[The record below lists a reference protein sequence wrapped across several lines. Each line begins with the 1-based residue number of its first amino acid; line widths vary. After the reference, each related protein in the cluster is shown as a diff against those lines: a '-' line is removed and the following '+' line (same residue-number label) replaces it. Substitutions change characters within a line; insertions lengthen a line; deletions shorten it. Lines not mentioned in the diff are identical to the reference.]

1 MLGSFSLQRRLFPES
16 GLCASRPWRRFCSG
30 VVAGITC
37 AALTVAPLPLLSQ
50 VQAKAKPE
58 AAPKGKDSRRTLLVL
73 PLKVTGV
80 VPRSVRER
88 YVKIT
93 LKALQSDSY
102 NTVLV
107 KDCEEIACALEQAPD
122 AQRPVVL
129 RQVLSAKER
138 NYSLFVELVDARTK
152 RVLSTSKENCEL
164 CGVGEVSEL
173 FGARASVIKAKV
185 ESTSVF
191 GSTLLVKSEP
201 SGAQIYVDGKLSGV
215 TPSTLRLP
223 PGRHKVE
230 LRKKGRI
237 PSRKSVAIVDGV
249 KEMLEFELSE
259 VPVARVEKPRLDDY
273 SSRIPMRGW
282 GWLAMSTGVLAL
294 GAGVPLVLLHKK
306 PFKQRC
312 DPASWD
318 QDANGNCRY
327 VYDTQTAGIV
337 SLGVGGALFVT
348 GLALAVIVP
357 KVKERRHKK
366 KLAVAPSAS
375 GLHLRF

>member
-1 MLGSFSLQRRLFPES
+1 MS
-16 GLCASRPWRRFCSG
+16 
-30 VVAGITC
+30 I
-37 AALTVAPLPLLSQ
+37 APLPLLSQ
-50 VQAKAKPE
+50 AQAKLKTSANQST
-58 AAPKGKDSRRTLLVL
+58 DSRRTLLVL

-80 VPRSVRER
+80 VPRSVRAR
-88 YVKIT
+88 YVKTT
-93 LKALQSDSY
+93 LSALQSENY

-107 KDCEEIACALEQAPD
+107 ENCEEISCALKQNPE

-129 RQVLSAKER
+129 RQVLSARER

-152 RVLSTSKENCEL
+152 RVLSTSRENCDL

-201 SGAQIYVDGKLSGV
+201 SGAEIYVDGKPMGV

-230 LRKKGRI
+230 LRKKGRM

-249 KEMLEFELSE
+249 KEMLEFELLE
-259 VPVARVEKPRLDDY
+259 VPVAPVEEPRLDNY

-312 DPASWD
+312 DPANWD

-327 VYDTQTAGIV
+327 VYDTQTAGMV
-337 SLGVGGALFVT
+337 SLGLGGALFVT

-357 KVKERRHKK
+357 AVKKRRANK
-366 KLAVAPSAS
+366 KLAITPNVS
-375 GLHLRF
+375 GLRLRF